1 MIYSTK
7 DIRVRVIRE
16 RKAKKQFATFSLNSC
31 GGTICLLSA
40 GCVNSGGAT
49 TRRAILQYDSDT
61 NILSVI
67 PTLDTDRITTVTLTR
82 ANSSGSGR
90 SISVTGFFN
99 YAGLSVELGRYL
111 AKGTPDGVE
120 IYLNAKL

>member
-7 DIRVRVIRE
+7 NIRVRVMRE

-31 GGTICLLSA
+31 GGTICLLNA
-40 GCVNSGGAT
+40 GCVNSGGLT

-82 ANSSGSGR
+82 ANTSGSGR